1 MYNKTKYGS
10 GQKGRSRWKE
20 LFHSAFFRCFRENK
34 IKKVGFLPM
43 EQKKILYAATVVKT
57 HIMQFHVPYLNML
70 KDMGWETAV
79 AAKNDYEDPADCVI
93 PGCDTYYD
101 IPFDR
106 LPWKAANIR
115 AYRQLKAVLEENH
128 YDIVHC
134 HTPVGAM
141 VTRLAAAH
149 SRKQGTKVVYTAHG
163 FHFFK
168 GAPLINWLLYYPAE
182 WLLGPL
188 TDVLVTINQEDY
200 RFAKKH
206 IHAKKV
212 VYIPGVGIDTANFLP
227 DSQIR
232 MEKRRELGLGEDD
245 FVILTVAEM
254 TKNKNH
260 ATVLRALAQL
270 KGTPEFSKLRYL
282 ICGRGAERENL
293 EALTEELGL
302 TDHVRFLGYRQDA
315 PDLYRASDLFAF
327 MSFREGLPVALM
339 EAMSSGLPVV
349 CARIRGN
356 TDLVEDGVSGIFSEN
371 TPQAVAENFLALQRD
386 PELRQRLGRA
396 ASRAMSRYDAK
407 TIHGEMKQIY
417 SELMEQ

>member
-1 MYNKTKYGS
+1 MYNIAKNMDLYGS
-10 GQKGRSRWKE
+10 FGTGCSIRFSVHFWELSGTKDRKGW
-20 LFHSAFFRCFRENK
+20 
-34 IKKVGFLPM
+34 FLPM

-57 HIMQFHVPYLNML
+57 HIMQFHIPYLKML

-79 AAKNDYEDPADCVI
+79 AAKNDYENPADCVI

-106 LPWKAANIR
+106 LPWRAANIR
-115 AYRQLKAVLEENH
+115 AYRRLKAVLEENS
-128 YDIVHC
+128 YAIVHC

-141 VTRLAAAH
+141 VTRLAAAPA
-149 SRKQGTKVVYTAHG
+149 RKRGTKVVYTAHG

-168 GAPLINWLLYYPAE
+168 GAPLLNWLLYYPAE

-206 IHAKKV
+206 IHAKQV
-212 VYIPGVGIDTANFLP
+212 VYIPGVGIDTEKFLP
-227 DSQIR
+227 DARIR
-232 MEKRRELGLGEDD
+232 MEKRRELGIGEAD

-260 ATVLRALAQL
+260 ATVLCALAEL
-270 KGTPEFSKLRYL
+270 KDTPEFSKLRYL

-293 EALTEELGL
+293 ERLTRELGL
-302 TDHVRFLGYRQDA
+302 CDHVRFLGYRQDA

-356 TDLVEDGVSGIFSEN
+356 TDLVEDGVSGVFSEN
-371 TPQAVAENFLALQRD
+371 NPRAVARTLLTLWRD
-386 PELRQRLGRA
+386 PALRQRLGSA
-396 ASRAMSRYDAK
+396 AAQAMSRYDAR

-417 SELMEQ
+417 LELMEK